1 MCEEIIK
8 KKIQISFSWNPNL
21 YLIQLLNKQYQCQLA
36 STLMN
41 FDNLILNDLM
51 TGLYRFILFLFILLF
66 WTWMFQNPA

>member
-1 MCEEIIK
+1 MIMCEEIIK

-66 WTWMFQNPA
+66 